1 MCIEV
6 RKTCGC
12 GEKNV
17 QFHLR
22 DNIMSKEVILA
33 LYCPTCSMDVKVNE
47 EAMIN
52 DKGWIIEYDMEL
64 AQFLAAAKLNM
75 APDSVNPAF
84 LFDTGYAAWLEMYP
98 GEKEDILEERKD
110 IMGLAQTDPK
120 EYLETINS
128 WNISRVERLKA
139 DGWRR
144 AQTA

>member
-6 RKTCGC
+6 RKTCSC
-12 GEKNV
+12 GERNV

-22 DNIMSKEVILA
+22 DNIIAEEVLLA
-33 LYCPTCSMDVKVNE
+33 LYCPKCSADVAMNE

-64 AQFLAAAKLNM
+64 AQFLAAAKLNI

-98 GEKEDILEERKD
+98 GEKEDILEEHKE
-110 IMGLAQTDPK
+110 IMKLVQTDPQK
-120 EYLETINS
+120 YIETINS
-128 WNISRVERLKA
+128 WNISRVERLKE
-139 DGWRR
+139 DGWRK
-144 AQTA
+144 AQAS